1 MRSAPHKPS
10 VGKLLDYSPIG
21 GFGLVTRRRRVC
33 VPVLVLVA
41 LLAVTSLVAAPVE
54 QRGRRT
60 QDVFRTGIELVQM
73 AVTVVDEDGRLVGD
87 LRRDDFEVFEDGVR
101 QTLTDF
107 TRERVP
113 LSLGVVLD
121 VSQSMFGQRIDDA
134 RLALD
139 QFLVDRLDPG
149 DEVFIS
155 VFNHTPRLVVPWTIG
170 PRQLRNKLQD
180 VRPYG
185 GTSLYDA
192 ITDALPLFA
201 NREHQRAAMVLI
213 SDGSDTGSEA
223 DVRDVRRRLRRSPA
237 FVYAI
242 AIDAPDSRPINDRVN
257 PFALREITSESGG
270 YTEVVRDSPELGP
283 ATTRIAEELNHQYTL
298 AYRPV
303 GQADGSYRSIR
314 VRIVGRDYRV
324 RTRRGYVA
332 DARLQD

>member
-1 MRSAPHKPS
+1 VLHDTPTKDPRDHSR
-10 VGKLLDYSPIG
+10 IG
-21 GFGLVTRRRRVC
+21 GVRLFRSWARLSLFILGVT
-33 VPVLVLVA
+33 
-41 LLAVTSLVAAPVE
+41 LAVGGLAGPPSE
-54 QRGRRT
+54 QRRQRT
-60 QDVFRTGIELVQM
+60 QEVFRAGIELVQM
-73 AVTVVDEDGRLVGD
+73 AATVVDEDGRLVGD
-87 LRRDDFEVFEDGVR
+87 LRREDFEVFEDGVP

-107 TRERVP
+107 TRDRVP

-121 VSQSMFGQRIDDA
+121 VSQSMFGQRIEDA

-139 QFLVDRLDPG
+139 QFLTDRLDPG

-155 VFNHTPRLVVPWTIG
+155 VFNHTQRIVVPWTIG
-170 PRQLRNKLQD
+170 PRQLRNRLAD

-192 ITDALPLFA
+192 MMSALPLF
-201 NREHQRAAMVLI
+201 NTREHQRAAVVLI

-223 DVRDVRRRLRRSPA
+223 DVRDVRRLLRRSPA

-270 YTEVVRDSPELGP
+270 YTEVVYDSPELGP

-298 AYRPV
+298 AYRPS
-303 GQADGSYRSIR
+303 GPADGSYRSIR
-314 VRIVGRDYRV
+314 VRVVGREYRV

-332 DARLQD
+332 DAPLRN